1 MPRCRVAEEEG
12 GGAPVR
18 VVCALRKFTMF
29 GPIRPPVRAYVDA
42 LVHSS
47 ARSDPLAA
55 ARHRVFIATRLTGVL
70 VAFAFLPV
78 LLVLYGAPTFVE
90 AIAFAWCLTPLISVW
105 DLSRSGNFERAHL
118 ISVLAFGGLIS
129 AIAASTG
136 GIHSFAASW
145 LVVLPLSSAISASRR
160 VAAAAIVIALVIAFG
175 LWATGSL
182 GWLPSAVTASPAL
195 HLFGVLS
202 AGCVAAAV
210 GLGAGSLTR
219 LSEQSKLLG
228 EARYRMLA
236 RNMTDVITRHG
247 KNGAV
252 SFVSPG
258 AEQLLGVPTV
268 QLLGHGL
275 FDRVH
280 VADRPA
286 FLTALADAE
295 SKGVEATIEY
305 RLRCGP
311 LAYEDATPRSP
322 KFVWVETR
330 CRALDESQGADRA
343 RSGLQVVA
351 VTRDISRRKNDEL
364 ALESARTGAER
375 ANDAKSRFLAT
386 VSHELRTPL
395 NAIIGFSEMLTHE
408 SDLALDSAKREDYA
422 RLIRESGEHL
432 LGVVNGILDLTRI
445 ESGHFVIVPEPFA
458 VDPLIVACRE
468 MMTLKAEQAGVTLLA
483 DFPPDLPEIVA
494 DKRALRQVLI
504 NLLSNAIKF
513 TDRCGSVTLS
523 VRVDGDALVLAVSDN
538 GIGIAESDL
547 ARLGHPF
554 FQARSSYDRPYEGTG
569 LGLSVV
575 KGLVELH
582 GGRIEISSRLGDGT
596 RVTIRLPLD
605 CEHAMPTRPPLVR
618 TFPSRKI
625 SEPVNIPLT
634 EKVKRSA

>member
-1 MPRCRVAEEEG
+1 M
-12 GGAPVR
+12 
-18 VVCALRKFTMF
+18 
-29 GPIRPPVRAYVDA
+29 
-42 LVHSS
+42 HSS

-55 ARHRVFIATRLTGVL
+55 ARHRVFIATRLAGVL
-70 VAFAFLPV
+70 IAFAFLPV
-78 LLVLYGAPTFVE
+78 LLVLNGAPTRVE
-90 AIAFAWCLTPLISVW
+90 ALAFAWCLTPLIAIW
-105 DLSRSGNFERAHL
+105 DLSRTGAYERAHL
-118 ISVLAFGGLIS
+118 ISVLAFGGLI
-129 AIAASTG
+129 ATIAATTG
-136 GIHSFAASW
+136 GINSFAAPW
-145 LVVLPLSSAISASRR
+145 LAVLPLSSTIAASRR
-160 VAAAAIVIALVIAFG
+160 VAVAAIVIALAIAVG
-175 LWATGSL
+175 LWAAGSL
-182 GWLPSAVTASPAL
+182 GWLPASAAASPAL
-195 HLFGVLS
+195 YLFGVLS
-202 AGCVAAAV
+202 AASVAAAV

-286 FLTALADAE
+286 FLTALADAA
-295 SKGVEATIEY
+295 SKGVEVSVEY
-305 RLRCGP
+305 RLRRGP
-311 LAYEDATPRSP
+311 LAYEDATPRPP

-330 CRALDESQGADRA
+330 CRALDEPLAADRG
-343 RSGLQVVA
+343 RSGPQVVA
-351 VTRDISRRKNDEL
+351 VTRDISRRKSDEH
-364 ALESARTGAER
+364 ALESARTEAER

-386 VSHELRTPL
+386 MSHELRTPL

-408 SDLALDSAKREDYA
+408 ADLALDSVRREDYA

-458 VDPLIVACRE
+458 VGPMIEACRE
-468 MMTLKAEQAGVTLLA
+468 MMALKAQQAGVDLIA
-483 DFPPDLPEIVA
+483 DFPPDLPEMVA

-513 TDRCGSVTLS
+513 TDRRGSVTLS
-523 VRVDGDALVLAVSDN
+523 AQVDADALVLTVSDN
-538 GIGIAESDL
+538 GIGISANDL
-547 ARLGHPF
+547 ERLGNPF

-582 GGRIEISSRLGDGT
+582 GGRIEIASRLGEGT
-596 RVTIRLPLD
+596 KVMVRLPLD
-605 CEHAMPTRPPLVR
+605 CERAMPAHPLVVEALNR
-618 TFPSRKI
+618 NI
-625 SEPVNIPLT
+625 LASEGIPQID
-634 EKVKRSA
+634 KVKRSA

>member
-1 MPRCRVAEEEG
+1 MPLNRRG

-18 VVCALRKFTMF
+18 AVYALRKFAMF
-29 GPIRPPVRAYVDA
+29 GPVRAYVDV

-70 VAFAFLPV
+70 IAFAFMPV
-78 LLVLYGAPTFVE
+78 LLVLHGAPTFVE
-90 AIAFAWCLTPLISVW
+90 AIAFAWCLAPLIAVW
-105 DLSRSGNFERAHL
+105 DLSHNGAYERAHL
-118 ISVLAFGGLIS
+118 ISVLAFGGLIATIS
-129 AIAASTG
+129 AATG
-136 GIHSFAASW
+136 GIHSFAAPW
-145 LVVLPLSSAISASRR
+145 LVVLPLSSTIAASRR
-160 VAAAAIVIALVIAFG
+160 VAAAAIVIALAIAFG
-175 LWATGSL
+175 LWPPQPRLAACRRRCIPG
-182 GWLPSAVTASPAL
+182 A

-202 AGCVAAAV
+202 AGLVAAAV

-286 FLTALADAE
+286 FLTALADAA
-295 SKGVEATIEY
+295 SKGVEVSVEY
-305 RLRCGP
+305 RLRRGP
-311 LAYEDATPRSP
+311 LAYDDAVSRPP

-330 CRALDESQGADRA
+330 CRALDEPLANERA
-343 RSGLQVVA
+343 RAGSQVVA
-351 VTRDISRRKNDEL
+351 VTRDISRRKSDEH
-364 ALESARTGAER
+364 ALESARTEAER

-386 VSHELRTPL
+386 MSHELRTPL

-408 SDLALDSAKREDYA
+408 ADLALDSARREDYA

-432 LGVVNGILDLTRI
+432 LSVVNGILDLTRI

-458 VDPLIVACRE
+458 VGPLIAACRD
-468 MMTLKAEQAGVTLLA
+468 MMTLKAEQAGVILRA
-483 DFPPDLPEIVA
+483 DFPADLPEMVA

-504 NLLSNAIKF
+504 NLLSNAISSL
-513 TDRCGSVTLS
+513 T
-523 VRVDGDALVLAVSDN
+523 AA
-538 GIGIAESDL
+538 
-547 ARLGHPF
+547 
-554 FQARSSYDRPYEGTG
+554 ARSRSRPASRAKRRSCSSSPTTASASPRTTWSASAIRSSGALRPGDRPYEGTG
-569 LGLSVV
+569 LAFRSQGA
-575 KGLVELH
+575 
-582 GGRIEISSRLGDGT
+582 GGAARRPHRNREPPRRGHQWSR
-596 RVTIRLPLD
+596 PAAAD
-605 CEHAMPTRPPLVR
+605 CERAMPAR
-618 TFPSRKI
+618 S
-625 SEPVNIPLT
+625 PVVERCRAGTLLNP
-634 EKVKRSA
+634 

>member
-1 MPRCRVAEEEG
+1 MPLNRRG

-18 VVCALRKFTMF
+18 AVYALRKFAMF
-29 GPIRPPVRAYVDA
+29 GSVRPSVRAYVDA

-70 VAFAFLPV
+70 VAFAFLPI
-78 LLVLYGAPTFVE
+78 LLVLHGAPTLVE
-90 AIAFAWCLTPLISVW
+90 AIAFAWCLTPLIAIW
-105 DLSRSGNFERAHL
+105 DLSHNGAYARAHL
-118 ISVLAFGGLIS
+118 ISVLAFGGLI
-129 AIAASTG
+129 ATIAAATG
-136 GIHSFAASW
+136 GIHSFAAPW
-145 LVVLPLSSAISASRR
+145 LVVLPLSSTISASRR
-160 VAAAAIVIALVIAFG
+160 VAAAAILIALAIASG
-175 LWATGSL
+175 LWAAGSL
-182 GWLPSAVTASPAL
+182 GWLPVAAAASPAL
-195 HLFGVLS
+195 YLFGVLS
-202 AGCVAAAV
+202 AGLVAAAV

-286 FLTALADAE
+286 FLTALADAA
-295 SKGVEATIEY
+295 SKGVEVSVEY
-305 RLRCGP
+305 RLRRGP
-311 LAYEDATPRSP
+311 LAYDDAVSRPP

-330 CRALDESQGADRA
+330 CRALDEPLANERA
-343 RSGLQVVA
+343 RSGPQVVA
-351 VTRDISRRKNDEL
+351 VTRDISRRKSDEQ
-364 ALESARTGAER
+364 ALESARTEAER

-386 VSHELRTPL
+386 MSHELRTPL

-408 SDLALDSAKREDYA
+408 ADLALDSARREDYA

-458 VDPLIVACRE
+458 VGPLIAACRE
-468 MMTLKAEQAGVTLLA
+468 MMTLKAGQAGVSLLA
-483 DFPPDLPEIVA
+483 DFPSDLPEIVA

-513 TDRCGSVTLS
+513 TDRRGSVTLS
-523 VRVDGDALVLAVSDN
+523 ARVEGDILVLIVSDN
-538 GIGIAESDL
+538 GIGIAENDL
-547 ARLGHPF
+547 ERLGHPF

-582 GGRIEISSRLGDGT
+582 GGRIEIASRLGEGT
-596 RVTIRLPLD
+596 KVTVRLPLD
-605 CEHAMPTRPPLVR
+605 CERAMPARPPLIEAL
-618 TFPSRKI
+618 PSRNI
-625 SEPVNIPLT
+625 LESGNIPQT
-634 EKVKRSA
+634 DKVKRSA

>member
-1 MPRCRVAEEEG
+1 MLLNRRG
-12 GGAPVR
+12 GGAPVCA
-18 VVCALRKFTMF
+18 VYALRKFTMF
-29 GPIRPPVRAYVDA
+29 GPVRHLVRAYVDA

-70 VAFAFLPV
+70 AAFAFLPV
-78 LLVLYGAPTFVE
+78 LLVLHGAPTLVE
-90 AIAFAWCLTPLISVW
+90 ALAFAWCLTPLIAIW
-105 DLSRSGNFERAHL
+105 DLSRTGNFERAYL
-118 ISVLAFGGLIS
+118 ISVLAFGGLI
-129 AIAASTG
+129 ATIAASTG
-136 GIHSFAASW
+136 GINSFAAPW
-145 LVVLPLSSAISASRR
+145 LAVLPLSSTISASRR
-160 VAAAAIVIALVIAFG
+160 VAVAAILIALAIAFG
-175 LWATGSL
+175 LWAAGSL
-182 GWLPSAVTASPAL
+182 GWLPTSAIASPAL
-195 HLFGVLS
+195 YLFGVIS
-202 AGCVAAAV
+202 AACVAAAV

-236 RNMTDVITRHG
+236 KNMTDVITRHG
-247 KNGAV
+247 KNGTV
-252 SFVSPG
+252 SFISPG

-286 FLTALADAE
+286 FLTALADAA
-295 SKGVEATIEY
+295 SKGVDASVEY

-311 LAYEDATPRSP
+311 LAYDDAAPRPP

-343 RSGLQVVA
+343 RSGPQVVA
-351 VTRDISRRKNDEL
+351 VTRDISRRKSDEH
-364 ALESARTGAER
+364 ALESARTEAER

-386 VSHELRTPL
+386 MSHELRTPL

-408 SDLALDSAKREDYA
+408 ADLALDSAKREDYA

-445 ESGHFVIVPEPFA
+445 ESGHFIIVPEPFA
-458 VDPLIVACRE
+458 VGPLIEACRE
-468 MMTLKAEQAGVTLLA
+468 MMTLKAVQAGVILRA
-483 DFPPDLPEIVA
+483 DFPLDLPEMVA

-513 TDRCGSVTLS
+513 TDRRGSVTLS
-523 VRVDGDALVLAVSDN
+523 ARVEGDALVLTVSDN
-538 GIGIAESDL
+538 GIGIAENDL
-547 ARLGHPF
+547 ERLGHPF

-582 GGRIEISSRLGDGT
+582 DGRIEISSRLGEGT
-596 RVTIRLPLD
+596 KVKVRLPLD
-605 CEHAMPTRPPLVR
+605 CERAMPARPPVVESL
-618 TFPSRKI
+618 PSR
-625 SEPVNIPLT
+625 NIPESKSIPQT
-634 EKVKRSA
+634 DKVKRSA

>member
-1 MPRCRVAEEEG
+1 MPRNRRG

-18 VVCALRKFTMF
+18 AVYVLRKFTML
-29 GPIRPPVRAYVDA
+29 GPVRPPVRAYVDA
-42 LVHSS
+42 LVHAS

-78 LLVLYGAPTFVE
+78 LLVLDGAPTFVE
-90 AIAFAWCLTPLISVW
+90 AIAFAWCLTPLIAVW
-105 DLSRSGNFERAHL
+105 DLSLSGNFERAHL
-118 ISVLAFGGLIS
+118 ISVLAFGGMIATIS
-129 AIAASTG
+129 AATG
-136 GIHSFAASW
+136 GIHSFAAPW
-145 LVVLPLSSAISASRR
+145 LVVLPLSCTISASRR
-160 VAAAAIVIALVIAFG
+160 VAAAAILIALAIAFG
-175 LWATGSL
+175 LWAAGSL
-182 GWLPSAVTASPAL
+182 GWLPAAVVASPAL
-195 HLFGVLS
+195 YLFGVLM

-236 RNMTDVITRHG
+236 KNMTDVITRHG

-286 FLTALADAE
+286 FLTALADAA
-295 SKGVEATIEY
+295 SKGVEASVEY
-305 RLRCGP
+305 RLRRGP
-311 LAYEDATPRSP
+311 LAYEDATPRPP

-343 RSGLQVVA
+343 RSGPQVVA

-364 ALESARTGAER
+364 ALESARTEAER

-386 VSHELRTPL
+386 MSHELRTPL

-408 SDLALDSAKREDYA
+408 ADLALDSTKREDYA

-458 VDPLIVACRE
+458 ISPMIEACRE
-468 MMTLKAEQAGVTLLA
+468 MMTFKAGQAGVALLA
-483 DFPPDLPEIVA
+483 DFPSDLPEMVA

-513 TDRCGSVTLS
+513 TDRRGSVTLS
-523 VRVDGDALVLAVSDN
+523 ARVDGDGLVLTVADN
-538 GIGIAESDL
+538 GIGIAENDL
-547 ARLGHPF
+547 ERLGHPF

-582 GGRIEISSRLGDGT
+582 GGRIEIASRLGEGT
-596 RVTIRLPLD
+596 KVTVRLPLD
-605 CEHAMPTRPPLVR
+605 CERAVATRPPVVEAL
-618 TFPSRKI
+618 PSRNI
-625 SEPVNIPLT
+625 HASGNIPQT
-634 EKVKRSA
+634 DKVKRSA

>member
-1 MPRCRVAEEEG
+1 M
-12 GGAPVR
+12 
-18 VVCALRKFTMF
+18 
-29 GPIRPPVRAYVDA
+29 
-42 LVHSS
+42 
-47 ARSDPLAA
+47 
-55 ARHRVFIATRLTGVL
+55 
-70 VAFAFLPV
+70 
-78 LLVLYGAPTFVE
+78 
-90 AIAFAWCLTPLISVW
+90 
-105 DLSRSGNFERAHL
+105 
-118 ISVLAFGGLIS
+118 
-129 AIAASTG
+129 
-136 GIHSFAASW
+136 
-145 LVVLPLSSAISASRR
+145 
-160 VAAAAIVIALVIAFG
+160 AAAAIVIALAIAFG
-175 LWATGSL
+175 LWAAGSL
-182 GWLPSAVTASPAL
+182 GWLPVAVATSPAL
-195 HLFGVLS
+195 YLFGVLA

-286 FLTALADAE
+286 FLTALADAA
-295 SKGVEATIEY
+295 SKGVETSVEY
-305 RLRCGP
+305 RLRRGP
-311 LAYEDATPRSP
+311 LAYEDATPRPP

-330 CRALDESQGADRA
+330 CRMLDEPPGADRA
-343 RSGLQVVA
+343 RSGPQVVA
-351 VTRDISRRKNDEL
+351 VTRDISLRKSDEL
-364 ALESARTGAER
+364 ALESARTEAER

-386 VSHELRTPL
+386 MSHELRTPL

-408 SDLALDSAKREDYA
+408 ADLALDSAKREDYA

-445 ESGHFVIVPEPFA
+445 ESGHFVIVPEPF
-458 VDPLIVACRE
+458 VLSPLIEACRE
-468 MMTLKAEQAGVTLLA
+468 MMTLKAEQAGVVLRA
-483 DFPPDLPEIVA
+483 DFPSDLPEMVA

-513 TDRCGSVTLS
+513 TDRRGSVTLS
-523 VRVDGDALVLAVSDN
+523 ARVEGETLFITVSDN
-538 GIGIAESDL
+538 GIGIAENDL
-547 ARLGHPF
+547 ERLGHPF

-582 GGRIEISSRLGDGT
+582 GGRVEISSRLGEGT
-596 RVTIRLPLD
+596 KVTVRLPLD
-605 CEHAMPTRPPLVR
+605 CERAMLARPPVVAPLPGR
-618 TFPSRKI
+618 NTLE
-625 SEPVNIPLT
+625 SETIPQT
-634 EKVKRSA
+634 DKVKRSA

>member
-1 MPRCRVAEEEG
+1 MY
-12 GGAPVR
+12 
-18 VVCALRKFTMF
+18 ALRKFTMF
-29 GPIRPPVRAYVDA
+29 GPVRPPVRAYVDA

-70 VAFAFLPV
+70 AAFAFLPV
-78 LLVLYGAPTFVE
+78 LLVLHGAPTFVE
-90 AIAFAWCLTPLISVW
+90 AIAFAWCLTPLIAVW

-118 ISVLAFGGLIS
+118 ISVLAFGGMIATIS
-129 AIAASTG
+129 AATG
-136 GIHSFAASW
+136 GINSFAAPW
-145 LVVLPLSSAISASRR
+145 LVVLPLSSTISTSRR
-160 VAAAAIVIALVIAFG
+160 VAAAAIVIALAIAFG
-175 LWATGSL
+175 LWAAGSL
-182 GWLPSAVTASPAL
+182 GWLPAAAAASPVL
-195 HLFGVLS
+195 YLFGVLS

-210 GLGAGSLTR
+210 GLGTGSLTR

-258 AEQLLGVPTV
+258 AEQLLGVPAV

-286 FLTALADAE
+286 FLTALADAA
-295 SKGVEATIEY
+295 SKGVEASVEY

-311 LAYEDATPRSP
+311 LAYEDATPRPP

-343 RSGLQVVA
+343 RGGPQVVA
-351 VTRDISRRKNDEL
+351 VTYDISRRKNDEL
-364 ALESARTGAER
+364 ALESARAEAER

-386 VSHELRTPL
+386 MSHELRTPL

-408 SDLALDSAKREDYA
+408 ADLALNSRKREDYA

-458 VDPLIVACRE
+458 VGPLVVACRE
-468 MMTLKAEQAGVTLLA
+468 MMTLKAEQAGVTLRA
-483 DFPPDLPEIVA
+483 DFPSDLPELVA

-513 TDRCGSVTLS
+513 TDRRGSVTLS
-523 VRVDGDALVLAVSDN
+523 ARVEGDALILTVSDN
-538 GIGIAESDL
+538 GIGIAGSDL

-582 GGRIEISSRLGDGT
+582 GGRIEIASRLGEGT
-596 RVTIRLPLD
+596 KVTVRLPLD
-605 CEHAMPTRPPLVR
+605 CERAMPARPPLVEAL
-618 TFPSRKI
+618 PSRKI
-625 SEPVNIPLT
+625 SEPVNIPVT
-634 EKVKRSA
+634 DKVKRSA